1 MNILL
6 VNDNPVVS
14 RLLALCTR
22 EEHMVLEEV
31 TGVNTIRHESYDVVF
46 VDESSYEA
54 DVLNLSDI
62 LTIGK
67 KVLLSNTDVEI
78 NDFDITIQKPFLPS
92 QIIEILENIEE
103 ADDVLDEHMEEEEQ
117 DEQDEEIVSIFPL
130 ATETEEIE
138 EVDVLNDSPQ
148 ELKEEPKLSDT
159 QVLDADELEKI
170 KALLDMDEEIEEVQ
184 EELSEEELETRKV
197 EAIKEQ
203 LIADGLEIVGEE
215 EIVDELSAEDEVLIF
230 SSANDENEEAAAK
243 KSKKHKKTK
252 SYKKKDKKAKK
263 KSKKSIDFSE
273 EDLEHIEDAVQVAM
287 ATLKRKQMKK
297 LLKGKEIEVTI
308 KLEDNN

>member
-54 DVLNLSDI
+54 DVLNLSDL

-67 KVLLSNTDVEI
+67 KVLLSNTDVKI

-103 ADDVLDEHMEEEEQ
+103 ADDILDEHMEE
-117 DEQDEEIVSIFPL
+117 DEQEEEVVSIFPL

-138 EVDVLNDSPQ
+138 EVETLNDSSQ

-159 QVLDADELEKI
+159 QVLDTDELEKI

-230 SSANDENEEAAAK
+230 SSVNDENEEAAAK

-252 SYKKKDKKAKK
+252 SYKKKDKKEKK

-273 EDLEHIEDAVQVAM
+273 EDLERIEDAVQVAM

-308 KLEDNN
+308 KLEDTN